1 MKYDRGVADLYYIR
15 VGSVY
20 ERHAL
25 LHCLTGFT
33 SDGTNHES
41 SRSFALRVLLDAKDH
56 ADDYTYLAAGAPERV
71 RRELMGLAK
80 RAAVAVSPLHDALP
94 DPVTWETSWHQANVP
109 RFIASTTLV
118 ARHNVRLDPAV
129 QDEVFRAEERGMW
142 HLLTEAWERLH
153 HFDLE
158 VVLTDAKY
166 GSHLVEGLLF
176 GTAAYDAWIE
186 DGS

>member
-1 MKYDRGVADLYYIR
+1 VADIYYIR
-15 VGSVY
+15 IGSVH
-20 ERHAL
+20 ERHVL

-33 SDGTNHES
+33 SDGTNYES
-41 SRSFALRVLLDAKDH
+41 SRSFALSVLLDAKDH
-56 ADDYTYLAAGAPERV
+56 ADDYTYLAGGAPERI
-71 RRELMGLAK
+71 RHELTRLAK
-80 RAAVAVSPLHDALP
+80 RAAVAASPLHDALP
-94 DPVTWETSWHQANVP
+94 DPIPWETSWHQTNVP

-118 ARHNVRLDPAV
+118 ARHNVRLDPTV
-129 QDEVFRAEERGMW
+129 QDDVFSAEKRGMW

-153 HFDLE
+153 HFDLK